1 MESLLFSSLRT
12 STPRSI
18 CMEYHRTLYSLID
31 SQSIP
36 LPVHIIMHVVRSTIA
51 GANWHSNKHLK
62 IRHAAR
68 FRVFRFQRLWRSA
81 KGISADNFLLVCMV
95 PDSGLWTLS
104 YLDQG

>member
-12 STPRSI
+12 SAPRSI
-18 CMEYHRTLYSLID
+18 CVEYHRTLYSLLD

-36 LPVHIIMHVVRSTIA
+36 LPVHISLLVVRSTIV
-51 GANWHSNKHLK
+51 GANWYSNKHFK

-68 FRVFRFQRLWRSA
+68 FRVFRFQRLWTSA
-81 KGISADNFLLVCMV
+81 KRISAANFLLVCMV
-95 PDSGLWTLS
+95 PDSGLWALS